1 MLMIRLQRI
10 GRRND
15 PSFRVVVTEK
25 ESGPKAGK
33 YVESLGHYDAR
44 LEKGKDL
51 VIKADRVKYWLSVG
65 AQCSGTIHNRL
76 VREGLITAKKRDVRP
91 FKVIKKAEE
100 APKEAPKAEAKVEAK
115 EEAKPEAKT
124 EPTAEAASE
133 PKVEEKVEEKPAEE
147 LASAA

>member
-25 ESGPKAGK
+25 ASGPKAGR

-100 APKEAPKAEAKVEAK
+100 APKAETKVEAK
-115 EEAKPEAKT
+115 EEAK
-124 EPTAEAASE
+124 AEVAAE